1 MKANCVWLARG
12 TGRGLLSS
20 DEAIPMG
27 AEPPSGAHNVTPR
40 RSYIHHGIYIGPQ
53 ECIYPIELVAE
64 SSVILID
71 RSRPILL

>member
-1 MKANCVWLARG
+1 
-12 TGRGLLSS
+12 
-20 DEAIPMG
+20 MG

-71 RSRPILL
+71 RSRPILLKN